1 MDPWI
6 GIAGIAIGTLMIGQ
20 WTVAL
25 VTRRVPELESRPI
38 EIRLHL
44 VAEFLTALVLIVGGI
59 GTLAGAL
66 VGPPVLLFGLGMLTY
81 TAIVSPGWFLA
92 RGQRA
97 PVAMFAVLVV
107 IALVG
112 AASLTASL
120 SR

>member
-1 MDPWI
+1 
-6 GIAGIAIGTLMIGQ
+6 
-20 WTVAL
+20 
-25 VTRRVPELESRPI
+25 
-38 EIRLHL
+38 
-44 VAEFLTALVLIVGGI
+44 
-59 GTLAGAL
+59 
-66 VGPPVLLFGLGMLTY
+66 VLLFGLGMLTY